1 MSDFSNE
8 ESVRLRLTYSAED
21 LKLLNVTLVGSA
33 LHCGTDNLVVFS
45 LRNETRFECGAGD
58 EILRVECRFHGVTG
72 QDERDQCV
80 YQCPCFNRAPC
91 EIDLIIFSYSE
102 DRKFCDAIKN

>member
-1 MSDFSNE
+1 MG
-8 ESVRLRLTYSAED
+8 
-21 LKLLNVTLVGSA
+21 LKFLNVTLVGSD

-45 LRNETRFECGAGD
+45 LHNETRLECGAGD

-72 QDERDQCV
+72 QDERDHCN

-91 EIDLIIFSYSE
+91 EIDVVLRSYDQSQICE
-102 DRKFCDAIKN
+102 IVVM